1 MGLLP
6 YGAGNT
12 NPKTLPSP
20 HEDAPGTAASPEGA
34 GPAAVSPP
42 RSSASSH
49 PVPPPGT
56 TSLPSARLRAPL
68 SGCCR
73 PPHGPRIAPHAG
85 GDAASAAARPHA
97 MEKATSPPPGS
108 SVILA
113 SSSASTLKEELL
125 CPICYEPFREAVTLC
140 CGHNFCKGC
149 VSRSWEHQY
158 HLCPVCKEPA
168 SPDDLHVN
176 HTLSNLVEMILKEEG
191 QRRGRPAALCTV
203 HHEEAKL
210 FCLDDKELACFSCQ
224 SSKQHEGHKMRP
236 VQETAADFRAK
247 LKNMETSLRDK
258 VKDFGTVHRSY
269 ESISKH
275 NQVEAV
281 RLEEQIKKEFE
292 KLHEFLRDE
301 EKALLA
307 QLQEETRR
315 KQDLVEGK
323 IKQLSDE
330 SRALLN
336 EACQLQDDL
345 KEDDYTFLMTH
356 KNRKRRIA
364 CTVEE
369 PEAVASGMLIDTAK
383 YLGSLQYNVWK
394 KMLDNITVVPFSFDP
409 NSAAGWLSVSEDL
422 SSVTNGGY
430 KLLTENPERFTSA
443 PCILGSR
450 GFSAGFHSWEV
461 DLGGITNWRV
471 GVARPRGRTPW
482 NFHHDARSGFWY
494 LYRLPTDG
502 ETCRASNAARSEAT
516 LGELGRLRVE
526 LDCDE
531 GELSFYDAERR
542 SHIYTF
548 HEKFGGTVFPYFY
561 MGATPVGALPRALRI
576 CPVRVRI
583 QEDTPV

>member
-1 MGLLP
+1 MGLSILLGGSEWGSTSSWGGRN
-6 YGAGNT
+6 GAEHPLGGGRMGLST
-12 NPKTLPSP
+12 LLGGAQHPKDRQWHPDGVPRLLLLGGGAAQIPPPENPGRCRAQARFWGTSLHFGHLDERRDPTPAQPGRGLLFSFIFFFSGGVAAIHPGGVFPSP
-20 HEDAPGTAASPEGA
+20 RAVGGRQQVRGGGGGERHRRRRAHEGA
-34 GPAAVSPP
+34 DGAQQQGAPSPAAPP
-42 RSSASSH
+42 AGDQAEEGGGRRRRRRRRRRK
-49 PVPPPGT
+49 
-56 TSLPSARLRAPL
+56 AR
-68 SGCCR
+68 G
-73 PPHGPRIAPHAG
+73 GVHAG
-85 GDAASAAARPHA
+85 MKPVAGA
-97 MEKATSPPPGS
+97 
-108 SVILA
+108 LQ
-113 SSSASTLKEELL
+113 
-125 CPICYEPFREAVTLC
+125 EAVQLAQ
-140 CGHNFCKGC
+140 
-149 VSRSWEHQY
+149 E
-158 HLCPVCKEPA
+158 KE
-168 SPDDLHVN
+168 
-176 HTLSNLVEMILKEEG
+176 
-191 QRRGRPAALCTV
+191 
-203 HHEEAKL
+203 
-210 FCLDDKELACFSCQ
+210 KELAARQEACNETMLALWEQC
-224 SSKQHEGHKMRP
+224 KPCLKHTCMRFYSRTCHSGSGL
-236 VQETAADFRAK
+236 VGRQ
-247 LKNMETSLRDK
+247 
-258 VKDFGTVHRSY
+258 
-269 ESISKH
+269 
-275 NQVEAV
+275 
-281 RLEEQIKKEFE
+281 LEEQIKKEFE

-301 EKALLA
+301 QKALLS
-307 QLQEETRR
+307 QLQEEARHKR
-315 KQDLVEGK
+315 GLVEGK

-336 EACQLQDDL
+336 EARQLQDDL

-422 SSVTNGGY
+422 TSVTNGGY

-461 DLGGITNWRV
+461 DLGGLTNWRV

-516 LGELGRLRVE
+516 PGELGRLRVE

-531 GELSFYDAERR
+531 GELSFYDADRKT
-542 SHIYTF
+542 HIYTF

-561 MGATPVGALPRALRI
+561 VGATPVGALPRALRI
-576 CPVRVRI
+576 CPVRVRVH
-583 QEDTPV
+583 EDAPV